1 MPLSRCL
8 EGVNASSL
16 ITGMCAHPTNGPVAT
31 RNMLSHELS
40 RCIIFSLLQ
49 ADKSAR
55 YQELLREVG
64 GTPEAK
70 KRRERDRLRGRERDR
85 ERSRN
90 RHKVPAL
97 QAVPEHHPHDAV
109 SNARRA
115 FSPASVCSARSVEL
129 GVMHFHPESA
139 ESMPEVRLNN
149 TAPVSQPRFMVQAWT
164 ARCSNRTKRVQ
175 RLMIR

>member
-1 MPLSRCL
+1 VQEECSR
-8 EGVNASSL
+8 
-16 ITGMCAHPTNGPVAT
+16 
-31 RNMLSHELS
+31 
-40 RCIIFSLLQ
+40 
-49 ADKSAR
+49 AR
-55 YQELLREVG
+55 YQALLKEVG

-70 KRRERDRLRGRERDR
+70 LRRQRDR
-85 ERSRN
+85 EREKVRYRN

>member
-1 MPLSRCL
+1 VQEKCSR
-8 EGVNASSL
+8 
-16 ITGMCAHPTNGPVAT
+16 
-31 RNMLSHELS
+31 
-40 RCIIFSLLQ
+40 
-49 ADKSAR
+49 AR
-55 YQELLREVG
+55 YNALLTEVG

-70 KRRERDRLRGRERDR
+70 LRRQRDR
-85 ERSRN
+85 ERGKLRN

-129 GVMHFHPESA
+129 GVLHFHPKSA
-139 ESMPEVRLNN
+139 ESKPEVRLNN
-149 TAPVSQPRFMVQAWT
+149 TVPVSQPRCMVQAWT
-164 ARCSNRTKRVQ
+164 ARCSNRTARVQ